1 MLPAC
6 LQRGAC
12 TASFP
17 TWTPVL
23 SFLPLPPGWAG
34 LQDTKG
40 ITWSTLGDSN
50 NGLPGVM
57 VIMGLEWI
65 IFMLLAW

>member
-1 MLPAC
+1 LHCFISHLDPPF
-6 LQRGAC
+6 
-12 TASFP
+12 S
-17 TWTPVL
+17 
-23 SFLPLPPGWAG
+23 LPLPPGWAG